1 MTRVLAVAA
10 VMGPILLGSGLFAG
24 AAEAHHSFAVFF
36 NADHEVVT
44 VTGPVEEFHFTN
56 PHGIIKIIV
65 PGNGKAD
72 QSWNIETNSPSIL
85 IRRGWT
91 KDIIK
96 VGEVI
101 KVQGWPARDGS
112 NYMRLRDAARADG
125 APIGTR
131 PAGAL

>member
-1 MTRVLAVAA
+1 MGRVAKPPVAA
-10 VMGPILLGSGLFAG
+10 LAGGLALLAG

-36 NADHEVVT
+36 SSDKDVIPLTGT
-44 VTGPVEEFHFTN
+44 VTEFHFTN

-72 QSWNIETNSPSIL
+72 QDWSIETNSPSIL
-85 IRRGWT
+85 VRRGWN

-125 APIGTR
+125 TPIGSK
-131 PAGAL
+131 PAGVP